1 MEEKRLALVGIIVE
15 DSAAAERVN
24 AILHDYGDYV
34 AGRMGLPY
42 RTRGVNIISVVLD
55 APPSVINGLT
65 GKLGMVESVSAKALY
80 SGK

>member
-15 DSAAAERVN
+15 DSSAAERVN

-42 RTRGVNIISVVLD
+42 RARGVNIISVVLD